1 MKIKKTLSYLD
12 FSQILLN
19 LHVDDLHSLWLYHKL
34 DLLKFRLCS
43 AKSLEAL
50 GGWVEDFI
58 ALASLVTS

>member
-1 MKIKKTLSYLD
+1 
-12 FSQILLN
+12 
-19 LHVDDLHSLWLYHKL
+19 VDDLHSLWLYHKL